1 MDVHEGRRRECL
13 ESRVV
18 REQAKVGEGET
29 QKGFTG
35 EAAFEM
41 ELKDRKSLVDR
52 VRERRR
58 K

>member
-1 MDVHEGRRRECL
+1 MRECL

-18 REQAKVGEGET
+18 GELAKLGEGET
-29 QKGFTG
+29 QKVFTG

-41 ELKDRKSLVDR
+41 ELKDRKDLVDR
-52 VRERRR
+52 VRERRG

>member
-1 MDVHEGRRRECL
+1 M
-13 ESRVV
+13 

-41 ELKDRKSLVDR
+41 ELEDRKGLVDI